1 MGEESWEDVV
11 RVREGVRMRAAVL
24 RKATFLYLSNGDA
37 FGRLLNGVR
46 CRM

>member
-11 RVREGVRMRAAVL
+11 RVSEGVRTRPAVL

-37 FGRLLNGVR
+37 CLDLFDSLKWV
-46 CRM
+46 